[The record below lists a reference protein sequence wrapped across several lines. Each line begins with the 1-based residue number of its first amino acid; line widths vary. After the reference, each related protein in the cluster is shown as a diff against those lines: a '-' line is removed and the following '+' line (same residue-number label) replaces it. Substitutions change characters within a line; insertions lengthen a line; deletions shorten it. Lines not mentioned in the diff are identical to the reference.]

1 MFSRTMKRSVRKAH
15 KSSALN
21 RYRKFYQ
28 QPISK
33 SDQSPV
39 ISNSGPQLPSDTLSG
54 LLLEDAILFNAA
66 KKVLNPPDKLLFLSV
81 LAGIWV
87 GIGGLAAVSAAGGI
101 PEDVRNQWLFLP
113 KFVMGA
119 FFAFG
124 EILR

>member
-1 MFSRTMKRSVRKAH
+1 MFSRTMKRSVRKTH

-21 RYRKFYQ
+21 RYLKFYQ

-66 KKVLNPPDKLLFLSV
+66 KKILNPPDKLLFLSV

-101 PEDVRNQWLFLP
+101 PEDVRNRWLFLP

-124 EILR
+124 EIRR